1 MTDVELAALKA
12 EVARLREQNTAVA
25 RQSADFACRIY
36 KAADLAEKVVAALRA
51 ERDPLAGLP

>member
-12 EVARLREQNTAVA
+12 EVARLREQNTDLA

-36 KAADLAEKVVAALRA
+36 KAMGLAEKVLATLRG
-51 ERDPLAGLP
+51 ERDLPEGLP